1 MVEVAGIGSKWI
13 SNVYIKPS
21 VLDIGQTEGLCGTL
35 TGTTTD
41 DFIAKGETTPDPA
54 SCDGLGYVGSETNQD
69 KTDNFANSWR
79 YSQFDSGSFIEF
91 KNLINDNHFYHSKQK
106 AIYIW

>member
-1 MVEVAGIGSKWI
+1 MVDIDGIYSGWLGR
-13 SNVYIKPS
+13 VTIKPS

-54 SCDGLGYVGSETNQD
+54 SCDGLGFNWYDETNHN
-69 KTDNFANSWR
+69 KTDNFADSWR
-79 YSQFDSGSFIEF
+79 YDNYIFISVQILSLCF
-91 KNLINDNHFYHSKQK
+91 ANIHATL
-106 AIYIW
+106 

>member
-1 MVEVAGIGSKWI
+1 MLQITLLTGRVVDIYGIYNGWLGS
-13 SNVYIKPS
+13 VYIKPS

-54 SCDGLGYVGSETNQD
+54 SCDGLSFREFD
-69 KTDNFANSWR
+69 KTNHNKSDNFADSWR
-79 YSQFDSGSFIEF
+79 
-91 KNLINDNHFYHSKQK
+91 
-106 AIYIW
+106 